1 MANKVKV
8 ISIEHLTHDVLHLTV
23 EKPVDYTYEPGQ
35 AADIAVD
42 KPGWDDKLSAF
53 TFVSLPEDDVVE
65 FVIKTYPQR
74 NRVTNE
80 LLKSKAGDNVLL
92 HKPFGSIRYCGDGIF
107 IAGGAGITPFLAI
120 LKNLERSGKVNGNK
134 LIFANKT
141 EGDII
146 MKDYFSKLLGN
157 NFINVLSEESKP
169 GYEHGYVT
177 AQLIQKYA
185 DDKLKFYYL
194 CGPRPMM
201 KAVGE
206 ALTSLGIDK
215 SHIVIE
221 EF

>member
-23 EKPVDYTYEPGQ
+23 EKPEGYTYEPGQ
-35 AADIAVD
+35 AADIAID

-80 LLKSKAGDNVLL
+80 LLTVKAGDTLFL
-92 HKPFGSIRYCGDGIF
+92 HKPFGSIRYRGDGIF

-120 LKNLERSGKVNGNK
+120 LKKLERTNSVAGNK
-134 LIFANKT
+134 LLFANKT
-141 EGDII
+141 EADII
-146 MKDYFSKLLGN
+146 LKDYFSKLLGK
-157 NFINVLSEESKP
+157 NFINVLSEEDKP

-177 AQLIQKYA
+177 ADVIKKYSEA
-185 DDKLKFYYL
+185 GFKYYYL

-206 ALTSLGIDK
+206 TLASLGIDK
-215 SHIVIE
+215 QHIVIE